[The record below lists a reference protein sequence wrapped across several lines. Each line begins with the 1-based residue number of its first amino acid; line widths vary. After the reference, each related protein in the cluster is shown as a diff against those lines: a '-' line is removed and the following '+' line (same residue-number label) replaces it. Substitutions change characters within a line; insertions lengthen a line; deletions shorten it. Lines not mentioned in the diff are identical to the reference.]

1 MPTKAFR
8 PDNRAPVTAATRRNL
23 ILFAAVAAILAL
35 IGLGSF
41 YVADGRT
48 AKEAGKAR
56 PAKGPAGA
64 RAVLVSATEVQPRTL
79 EIYEDVVGSL
89 ENVMD
94 PKIAAEVAGRVTRVL
109 AFTGKKVKRGE
120 LLAEIDAQDFEIQSR
135 GDRAEI
141 ARLATLL
148 DQQERVVE
156 RQQKLVAQGFIS
168 KNAADDAI
176 AQRNA
181 LREQLSAA
189 RAKADA
195 TSRSLTKS
203 RVVAPIDGEIE
214 SQAVAQGDY
223 VKVGDPL
230 FTLVGMSRMR
240 AHLLFPESAGTRIRP
255 GLTVRLESPA
265 APGKI
270 IETRI
275 EEIKPTV
282 NAGNR
287 ALDAIVRFDAEDRA
301 FRGGGSVN
309 ARVVIGVRRNALM
322 VPEQSVVLRPAG
334 KVVYVIESQ
343 RAKQRVVETGLRQ
356 DGLEEIV
363 KGLEPGVLIATDGA
377 GFLSDGAAVTVAV
390 AKEKAP

>member
-1 MPTKAFR
+1 M
-8 PDNRAPVTAATRRNL
+8 TAATRRNL
-23 ILFAAVAAILAL
+23 LVVAALAVVL
-35 IGLGSF
+35 AMVGLGSF
-41 YVADGRT
+41 LIADGRT
-48 AKEAGKAR
+48 AKDAAKKSGKSA
-56 PAKGPAGA
+56 AGA
-64 RAVLVSATEVQPRTL
+64 RAVLIATTEVQPRTL
-79 EIYEDVVGSL
+79 EIYEDVIGSL

-94 PKIAAEVAGRVTRVL
+94 PKIAAEVAGRITRVL
-109 AFTGKKVKRGE
+109 AFTGKKVKQGE

-141 ARLATLL
+141 GRLSTLL
-148 DQQERVVE
+148 EQQERVVE
-156 RQQKLVAQGFIS
+156 RQQKLVTQGFIS
-168 KNAADDAI
+168 KSAADDAI
-176 AQRNA
+176 AQRDA

-195 TSRSLTKS
+195 TRRSLTKS

-214 SQAVAQGDY
+214 TQAVAAGDY

-240 AHLLFPESAGTRIRP
+240 AHLLFPENAGTRIRP

-275 EEIKPTV
+275 EELKPTV

-287 ALDAIVRFDAEDRA
+287 ALDAIARFDAEDRA

-322 VPEQSVVLRPAG
+322 VPVQSVVLRPAG
-334 KVVYVIESQ
+334 KVVYIIENQ
-343 RAKQRVVETGLRQ
+343 RARQRVVETGLRQ
-356 DGLEEIV
+356 DGLQEVV
-363 KGLEPGVLIATDGA
+363 KGLQAGEIIATDGA
-377 GFLSDGAAVTVAV
+377 GFLADGAAVTLAAV
-390 AKEKAP
+390 KDKAP